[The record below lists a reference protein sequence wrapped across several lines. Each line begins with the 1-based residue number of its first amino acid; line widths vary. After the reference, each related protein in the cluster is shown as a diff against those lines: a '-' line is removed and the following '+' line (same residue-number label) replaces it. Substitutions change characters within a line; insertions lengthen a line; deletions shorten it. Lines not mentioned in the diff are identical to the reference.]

1 MMLRLVKGI
10 ETISFNLLLC
20 PTLVDDANAH
30 RAVLVDNMLEAEESN
45 ESRGQHV
52 YWAFRLAISGMYLAD
67 VFQPGQHLPQRLQSW
82 VLR

>member
-52 YWAFRLAISGMYLAD
+52 YWA
-67 VFQPGQHLPQRLQSW
+67 
-82 VLR
+82 